1 MNNTRVAVMGI
12 IVEDRKS
19 VSRLNELLSDYS
31 PIIIGRMGLPYKER
45 GINIISVAL
54 DGPQEE
60 ISALS
65 GKIGQLEGI
74 SVKTAYA
81 KLDREEKVL

>member
-1 MNNTRVAVMGI
+1 MGI
-12 IVEDRKS
+12 IVENKAS
-19 VSRLNELLSDYS
+19 VSRLNALLSDYA

-45 GINIISVAL
+45 GINIISIAL

-65 GKIGQLEGI
+65 GKIGRLEGI

-81 KLDREEKVL
+81 KLDHEEKP

>member
-1 MNNTRVAVMGI
+1 MGI